1 MATGKR
7 YYWLKLKESFMT
19 SDTVDFLMSQKDG
32 ANYVVL
38 YQMLCLK
45 TINTEGRL
53 SRTIGEIVIPYDVNK
68 IQRDCK
74 WFSVDTIRIALELY
88 KRFGLVYED
97 QDGTLVLSNHDEMV
111 GSETDWAKQKRN
123 QALAKPKAPNL
134 ESGNGC
140 GNEVE
145 SGVEKFH
152 TDIRDKILDN
162 RYKEYRNENIDKNT
176 LSNTQRTVEGSER
189 KGKSKSRIK
198 ETDNPM
204 FNRFYEAYPKHISG
218 DYARKCFERI
228 DPDEELL
235 DTMLKAIERQ
245 KKTEQWQN
253 IRYIPNPSTWL
264 NEKKWNDEIPDDALV
279 GRSKPIK
286 QVTAQQYGQRQ
297 YTEQELLSV
306 SDDLLEAARKA
317 RNE

>member
-53 SRTIGEIVIPYDVNK
+53 SRTIGEIVIPYDVSK

-74 WFSVDTIRIALELY
+74 WFSSDTIRVALELY

-97 QDGTLVLSNHDEMV
+97 QDGTLVLANHDEMV

-123 QALAKPKAPNL
+123 QALSRQSVL
-134 ESGNGC
+134 RIECGNER

-145 SGVEKFH
+145 SSVENLR
-152 TDIRDKILDN
+152 TDIRDKIIDIRDKEN
-162 RYKEYRNENIDKNT
+162 RGEDTKRES
-176 LSNTQRTVEGSER
+176 LSAVPRTAGDSEKKTR
-189 KGKSKSRIK
+189 KPKSRLK
-198 ETDNPM
+198 ETENPM
-204 FNRFYEAYPKHISG
+204 FNRFYEAYPKHVSG
-218 DYARKCFERI
+218 DYAKKCFERI
-228 DPDEELL
+228 NPDEELL
-235 DTMLKAIERQ
+235 QTMLAAIERQ

-264 NEKKWNDEIPDDALV
+264 NERKWKDEIPDDALA
-279 GRSKPIK
+279 GRAPQKHYPPPSPLRPDG
-286 QVTAQQYGQRQ
+286 TYDYESG
-297 YTEQELLSV
+297 ESEEWPSL
-306 SDDLLEAARKA
+306 
-317 RNE
+317 